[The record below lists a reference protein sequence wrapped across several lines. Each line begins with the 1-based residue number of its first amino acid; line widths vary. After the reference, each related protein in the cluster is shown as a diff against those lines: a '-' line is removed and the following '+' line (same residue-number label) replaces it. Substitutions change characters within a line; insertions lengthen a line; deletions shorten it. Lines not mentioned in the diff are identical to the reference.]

1 MHVHM
6 EFAQPVEREW
16 TCRTSSI
23 EEDLAVALETINSR
37 RPDGMPPLNP
47 SIGWKQKGPIAK
59 TSDQPGEDEEDA
71 DTAVPISRHVEKFK
85 ACGKRCLGLIH
96 VRNTLVL
103 VVSGCYTANTLL
115 LWLQAHVVAA
125 HCAVRFRYAWRV
137 ADVCIKVPL
146 APRSHACWQH
156 SMLNDH
162 HNDLSAQCTCG
173 DPGYSMHVLRAC
185 LATCTS
191 ATDTTAAPCA
201 PSAVA
206 MAGYVSVCR
215 RSSGAPAPSYVFPRV
230 SLAAVGGCQ
239 AMCGAYGPCHRVRG
253 RAVVDVSAVYLL
265 VRFCRGLWSQSR
277 STCCV
282 SGWCRP
288 AAV

>member
-59 TSDQPGEDEEDA
+59 TSDQPGEDDEDA

-125 HCAVRFRYAWRV
+125 HCAVRFRHAWPGV
-137 ADVCIKVPL
+137 Q
-146 APRSHACWQH
+146 HACVACMPGNMH
-156 SMLNDH
+156 LSHRH
-162 HNDLSAQCTCG
+162 HGRPLRSFRSCHGRVRVGLSPIVWRPSPFVCVSASLVSCCG
-173 DPGYSMHVLRAC
+173 RLPGHVRYLRS
-185 LATCTS
+185 LPPRVWS
-191 ATDTTAAPCA
+191 
-201 PSAVA
+201 
-206 MAGYVSVCR
+206 CR
-215 RSSGAPAPSYVFPRV
+215 RRCFCSLSSGSILPRTLV
-230 SLAAVGGCQ
+230 AVKE
-239 AMCGAYGPCHRVRG
+239 
-253 RAVVDVSAVYLL
+253 YLL
-265 VRFCRGLWSQSR
+265 R
-277 STCCV
+277 
-282 SGWCRP
+282 
-288 AAV
+288 